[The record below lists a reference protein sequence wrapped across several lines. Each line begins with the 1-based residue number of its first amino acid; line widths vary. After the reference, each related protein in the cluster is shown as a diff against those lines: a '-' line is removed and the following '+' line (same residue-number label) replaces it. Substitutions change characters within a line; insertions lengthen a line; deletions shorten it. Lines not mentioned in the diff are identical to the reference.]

1 MDVPTSGLLFSLLLY
16 TLFLLFCSS
25 GAVYQEGSIDPG
37 DLIIQANDI
46 PFTNMSN
53 DDAVKVLRDL
63 AKKPGL
69 VDCLSSV

>member
-1 MDVPTSGLLFSLLLY
+1 MCCFVS
-16 TLFLLFCSS
+16 CS

-63 AKKPGL
+63 AKKPG
-69 VDCLSSV
+69 